1 MSLRGSEA
9 KEDKCL
15 KIKNKNLSL
24 RISKDLSNAM
34 KTRTPS
40 LSLSRRTAE
49 TSASAPGIIT
59 VEAALALS
67 AFIIFFA
74 GFLSIFGVLDNQIKI
89 RYSAEQTAE
98 ELALAVPIT
107 ETFGEDLSGIK
118 ELPLSYLGGYALLQN
133 NLPADVSDEINGF
146 VLLSDCFTDG
156 DIILDIEYADKYLFV
171 PKAFTNQL
179 LRQRVVRHAWT
190 GRSLTREDKE
200 NDGTDIYVYITD
212 NASVY
217 HTTKAC
223 SHLHLSIE
231 KVSFSELPLHR
242 NANGGKYY
250 ACERCCGEI
259 IPDTVYITKNG
270 VRYHSD
276 INCGGL
282 TRNIKRVKLS
292 SILLPPCQRCGK

>member
-34 KTRTPS
+34 KIRTP
-40 LSLSRRTAE
+40 LLNLSRRTAE
-49 TSASAPGIIT
+49 TSASASGIIT

-89 RYSAEQTAE
+89 RYAAEQTAE
-98 ELALAVPIT
+98 EMALAVPIT
-107 ETFGEDLSGIK
+107 ETFGDDESILQ
-118 ELPLSYLGGYALLQN
+118 ELPLSYLGGYALLQKN
-133 NLPADVSDEINGF
+133 MPEETSDEINGF
-146 VLLSDCFTDG
+146 LLLSDCFADG
-156 DIILDIEYADKYLFV
+156 DVVLNIEYQDKLLFV

-179 LRQRVVRHAWT
+179 LKQRVVRRAWT
-190 GRSLTREDKE
+190 GRSLSPEGE
-200 NDGTDIYVYITD
+200 EAGAGDIYVYITD

-217 HTTKAC
+217 HTTTAC
-223 SHLHLSIE
+223 SHLSLSIE
-231 KVSFSELPLHR
+231 KVSFAGLASKR
-242 NANGGKYY
+242 NKNGGKYY

-259 IPDTVYITKNG
+259 IPETVYITENG

-292 SILLPPCQRCGK
+292 SIFLPPCQRCGK